1 MYYIVLAI
9 GIGLALVN
17 DRKNISFYVFSLV
30 LLLFAIFRYRVGADY
45 LSYQYLYGIMQP
57 TLAEEIALGVQSVDV
72 GFRIF
77 GFLLKSWG
85 VSYQEYVSIIAA
97 INIFFVSRICKENS
111 KNPTLSLLIYFCFY
125 YFVWTWSALR
135 QGLTMA
141 IGLYFLLR
149 YMNQNKHIR
158 FFVIVAA
165 LSFIHASALILIPM
179 YFAARINFTRK
190 SLIIIVVCSI
200 VFSVLPIGALLQ
212 KFDSLPLIHKV
223 LTYMDKGSPVSRL
236 VDFKTIA
243 RLVFLIVALFYYN
256 AFAKQDRSSQ
266 KIMNIYIIGMAIYFV
281 FQVSETA
288 AARLGIYGKVLD
300 IIILTNAYYLY
311 KERINKVIYAVVLAV
326 LMVLYLNKE
335 ISTMKQQTGIILDD
349 AIMMPYTSIF
359 DKRSYKY
366 NNIYYDVIIND
377 VNGQY

>member
-1 MYYIVLAI
+1 MYYIVFAI
-9 GIGLALVN
+9 GIALALVN
-17 DRKNISFYVFSLV
+17 DKKNISFHVFTLV

-45 LSYQYLYGIMQP
+45 LSYQYLYGIMHP

-77 GFLLKSWG
+77 GFLLKSCG
-85 VSYQEYVSIIAA
+85 VSYQVYVSIIGA
-97 INIFFVSRICKENS
+97 INIFFVSRICKEHS
-111 KNPTLSLLIYFCFY
+111 KNPTLSLLIYFSFY
-125 YFVWTWSALR
+125 YLVWTWSALR
-135 QGLTMA
+135 QGMAMA

-179 YFAARINFTRK
+179 YFAARISFTRK
-190 SLIIIVVCSI
+190 SLIIVVVCSI
-200 VFSVLPIGALLQ
+200 VFAFLPIGTLLQ

-223 LTYMDKGSPVSRL
+223 LNYMDKGSLVSRL

-243 RLVFLIVALFYYN
+243 RLAFLIVALFYYS
-256 AFAKQDRSSQ
+256 AYAKQGASSQ
-266 KIMNIYIIGMAIYFV
+266 KIMNVYIIGMAIYFV

-300 IIILTNAYYLY
+300 IIILTNVYYLY
-311 KERINKVIYAVVLAV
+311 KERINKVIYALVLAV

-335 ISTMKQQTGIILDD
+335 ITTMKQQTGIVLDD
-349 AIMMPYTSIF
+349 AKMMPYTHIF
-359 DKRSYKY
+359 DKRNYEY

-377 VNGQY
+377 VSGRY